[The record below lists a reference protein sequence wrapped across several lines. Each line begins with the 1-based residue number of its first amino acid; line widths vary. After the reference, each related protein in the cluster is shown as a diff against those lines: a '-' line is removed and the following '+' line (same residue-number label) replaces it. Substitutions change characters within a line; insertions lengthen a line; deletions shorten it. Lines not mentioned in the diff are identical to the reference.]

1 MSKTTRQRKLDAKA
15 LADARKLTP
24 GKIFRLVLKSLLF
37 ATVLGLLITFLP
49 LLGVPESLVRNTWFS
64 LGLMLVVYIVAYPF
78 LMSEFRVPR
87 DKR

>member
-1 MSKTTRQRKLDAKA
+1 MSKTTRQRKLDTKA

-24 GKIFRLVLKSLLF
+24 GKILRLVLKSFLF
-37 ATVLGLLITFLP
+37 AVVLGLLITFLP
-49 LLGVPESLVRNTWFS
+49 LLGVPEALIQTFWFPVV
-64 LGLMLVVYIVAYPF
+64 LMMLIYIPAYPF